1 MSQNNNIELEDFLI
15 PATALTEEQGRT
27 FRTTISLDIAL
38 SGGIPEGVSVLLSGK
53 PKIGKT
59 TLALHY
65 IQKCQKQDPEK
76 KAFYFDVEG
85 RIRSEL
91 IECFP
96 DLNKE
101 NLSIIRSNSTKILS
115 AEDYLNLIFQTLKDN
130 EKCICVL
137 DSIAALCPEGELSSN
152 IGDSV
157 KMAGTAT
164 LMYKIFRRVSQILP
178 VTKSTFVA
186 LTHMIANPNP
196 GPGKKSFAVG
206 GNAPQYGASVWLE
219 AAWKQDITDSANKPI
234 GQTAHFKVLSSALGA
249 PGADVAVPIM
259 YGRGVDEHADLFN
272 ICCELGLIQKG
283 GSWYT
288 VTGSKDKIQGQ
299 LAVIEFLR
307 NNEEIYKSLLSEVE
321 TMAMPCK

>member
-1 MSQNNNIELEDFLI
+1 MSTKPLAVEDFLI
-15 PATALTEEQGRT
+15 PVDLLREEEGRI
-27 FRTTISLDIAL
+27 FRTTVSLDIAL
-38 SGGIPEGVSVLLSGK
+38 SGGIPEGTSVLLSGK

-65 IQKCQKQDPEK
+65 VQQCHRKDPSK
-76 KAFYFDVEG
+76 KAFFFDVEG
-85 RIRSEL
+85 RLRTEL
-91 IECFP
+91 VACFP
-96 DLNKE
+96 DINRE
-101 NLSIIRSNSTKILS
+101 NLNIVRSNSNKILS

-130 EKCICVL
+130 EHCICIL

-178 VTKSTFVA
+178 VTHSTFIA

-196 GPGKKSFAVG
+196 GPGKKSATVG

-219 AAWKQDITDSANKPI
+219 AAWKQDINDSANKTI
-234 GQTAHFKVLSSALGA
+234 GQNAHFSVIASALGA
-249 PGADVAVPIM
+249 PGAEVTVPII
-259 YGRGVDEHADLFN
+259 YGRGVDEHMDLFN
-272 ICCELGLIQKG
+272 ICCELGLIQKAGAWYSIG
-283 GSWYT
+283 GA
-288 VTGSKDKIQGQ
+288 KEKIQGQ
-299 LAVIEFLR
+299 LAVVELLKKD
-307 NNEEIYKSLLSEVE
+307 EKLYSSLLSQVE